1 MYKIKEMQLEGITIQ
16 SIDMFGE
23 KVGFLKFVAHVAEQQ
38 GKRSFVVFM
47 RGGSVAVLPI
57 LQCEGE
63 EYVVLVTQTSI
74 PTAQPWFPSIPAGM
88 LDQSGDF
95 VGVAA
100 KELAE
105 ETGIIITKE
114 KLIDMTKLAYQER
127 YRGVF
132 VSVGGT
138 DEYVKLYLFRDT
150 VEKQKLQELQGKL
163 TGVKEENENI
173 RVEIVNYKDL
183 WKHTSDVKALC
194 AVLLYENL
202 KKEGKLEDVR
212 LTNRGN
218 QTFGSFC

>member
-1 MYKIKEMQLEGITIQ
+1 
-16 SIDMFGE
+16 
-23 KVGFLKFVAHVAEQQ
+23 VGFLKFVAHVAEQQ

-173 RVEIVNYKDL
+173 R
-183 WKHTSDVKALC
+183 
-194 AVLLYENL
+194 
-202 KKEGKLEDVR
+202 
-212 LTNRGN
+212 
-218 QTFGSFC
+218 